1 LPPGPTAAP
10 TPRPTGSSP
19 RAAIPGFEGW
29 AILNPASV
37 AASAEDGTLVLAL
50 TRRALWFQAQRGVLV
65 WKPVDGAFRITA
77 TVSVERTS
85 QPSAP
90 LDEGGTVR
98 LGGLMARADGVRE
111 NHVFVVVG
119 ADANGLSVETKST
132 RNNDSRFDGP
142 AWPAAAADLRLCR
155 SGSTFTM
162 LKRPAGSSDPWAV
175 AATIDRPDLP
185 STLQVGPNLYTDGPP
200 DVTARYEDLVRRA
213 AGFRVE
219 LRRVAVRDAPDSPL
233 TATNLAVPH
242 RTTQDATSWAR
253 SHTDCIGTA
262 AGGGAGWA
270 RIPWPA
276 IATLGVEHER
286 RSEQV

>member
-1 LPPGPTAAP
+1 MSRPAASGAAVVLLAVLLASCAQGAAP
-10 TPRPTGSSP
+10 TGRPAPTESDSSPVASASGLTSPATRTPSPTGSAP
-19 RAAIPGFEGW
+19 DGIPGFEGW
-29 AILNPASV
+29 TTLNPASV
-37 AASAEDGTLVLAL
+37 QASAEDGPLVLRL

-65 WKPVDGAFRITA
+65 WKPVDGDFRLAA
-77 TVSVERTS
+77 TVSVERTAD
-85 QPSAP
+85 PSAP

-111 NHVFVVVG
+111 NYVFVVVG

-185 STLQVGPNLYTDGPP
+185 SMLQVGANLYTDGPP
-200 DVTARYEDLVRRA
+200 DVTARYQGLV
-213 AGFRVE
+213 VE
-219 LRRVAVRDAPDSPL
+219 PL
-233 TATNLAVPH
+233 
-242 RTTQDATSWAR
+242 
-253 SHTDCIGTA
+253 
-262 AGGGAGWA
+262 
-270 RIPWPA
+270 PA
-276 IATLGVEHER
+276 SGRCDE
-286 RSEQV
+286 